1 MRFVTFYLIGYAVL
15 VTGAFFALWA
25 GGALPHIGTARLLVA
40 FGVAVGLGLLL
51 AFASDGFRVTNE
63 DEDED
68 EDAPQSW
75 HTP

>member
-25 GGALPHIGTARLLVA
+25 GGALPLIGTARLLMA
-40 FGVAVGLGLLL
+40 FAVAVGLGLLL

-63 DEDED
+63 DEDAREQ
-68 EDAPQSW
+68 EP
-75 HTP
+75 